1 MYELTL
7 LLCILSCSCRRKRF
21 RWVCRRLRSD
31 RGLAHTRW
39 SPSHSALRCTD
50 RCNCRRNLRRTRRTA
65 YFMQNDCKTRSRR
78 WDIARKMSASKQ
90 SAAFIS
96 ATHKTNKQTNKRLA
110 DAPAQTTFR
119 NARRRTTAPKTQSI
133 HSPKALRE
141 RMSKREEEK

>member
-7 LLCILSCSCRRKRF
+7 LLRILSCSCRRKRF

-96 ATHKTNKQTNKRLA
+96 ATHKTNKQTNWQTLLRKRPLETRGGE
-110 DAPAQTTFR
+110 PQL
-119 NARRRTTAPKTQSI
+119 PKHTQVPFIQST
-133 HSPKALRE
+133 
-141 RMSKREEEK
+141 